1 MKNINITNQTKYS
14 LEFIFSEADKLAT
27 ELTKSISENTNKSFF
42 VVAFYSSILSFSFF
56 QMAKGEY
63 LYFILLAGC
72 ILSIIILHKN
82 LFPSMIALKGSLPEL
97 MFDSYFDSF
106 LNEELEKEYLATQIE
121 SYNYA
126 LNHNKEN
133 IKNMVNRFKKSI
145 YCMLIFLFFF
155 IAVTCFFSF
164 VECFQC

>member
-14 LEFIFSEADKLAT
+14 LEFIFSEADKLST
-27 ELTKSISENTNKSFF
+27 ELTKSISENANKSFL

-56 QMAKGEY
+56 QVAKGEY
-63 LYFILLAGC
+63 LYFTLLFGC
-72 ILSIIILHKN
+72 ILSTIILRKN
-82 LFPSMIALKGSLPEL
+82 LFPSTIVFKGSLPEL

-106 LNEELEKEYLATQIE
+106 SDEELEKEYLATQIE

-126 LNHNKEN
+126 LSHNQEN

-155 IAVTCFFSF
+155 IAGTCFFSF
-164 VECFQC
+164 VECF